1 MRKIILLLVVAIY
14 PVVSMAQTYKDNSV
28 SAADSLKSCCD
39 SLQYDLN
46 ALLPL
51 RESETEKLLS
61 KVDSLKNRCDSLQYD
76 LDALLPLRAR
86 EAEKLLSKY
95 GQYFNKR
102 FSEIDE
108 TVADSLCKICQVLK
122 VPSLDTLA
130 SEKDVT
136 FQRKAKYDS
145 LKTIV
150 ESPYNKT
157 AVKNGIHLAD
167 SLSKVSPPFQA
178 SEFKSVLTAMNI
190 YSTAISKTKEVV
202 AFIHEMMEM
211 YRPNGG
217 HSGAVSTLNTI
228 LSNEKESS
236 IDKYIKKVPYLKNLF
251 EEMVADLRRDHLK
264 QGNAEKILLKL

>member
-1 MRKIILLLVVAIY
+1 MKRILILILTAIF
-14 PVVSMAQTYKDNSV
+14 PIAVMAQSFEEPT
-28 SAADSLKSCCD
+28 SAVDSLKHRCD
-39 SLQYDLN
+39 SLQNALD

-76 LDALLPLRAR
+76 LDALLPLRER

-122 VPSLDTLA
+122 VPSLDKLA

-157 AVKNGIHLAD
+157 AVNNGIHLSD

-178 SEFKSVLTAMNI
+178 SEFKSVLTAMKI
-190 YSTAISKTKEVV
+190 YPTAISKTKEVV
-202 AFIHEMMEM
+202 AFMHEMMEM

-228 LSNEKESS
+228 LSNEKES
-236 IDKYIKKVPYLKNLF
+236 INTCIKKVPYLKNLF
-251 EEMVADLRRDHLK
+251 EEMVADLKRDHLK
-264 QGNAEKILLKL
+264 QGNAEKTLLKL